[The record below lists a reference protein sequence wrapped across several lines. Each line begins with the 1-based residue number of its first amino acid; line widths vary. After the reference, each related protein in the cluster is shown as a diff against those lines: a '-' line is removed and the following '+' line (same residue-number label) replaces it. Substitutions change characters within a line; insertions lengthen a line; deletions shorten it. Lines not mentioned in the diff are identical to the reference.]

1 MMLRPQNRA
10 TEHRGTGRKGLQLA
24 PRDWRKLKNKK
35 KIKKKVGIHQSS
47 VLIILAFVLLSFLPF
62 ILIVI
67 FFTFILI
74 SFFINIFQPLL
85 LFVVV
90 IIIFCLSFFI
100 IHVGNQVVLQ
110 GIWPDVIFDDLS

>member
-47 VLIILAFVLLSFLPF
+47 VLIILAFVLLKEQGAVSLQRTHPA
-62 ILIVI
+62 LHQ
-67 FFTFILI
+67 L
-74 SFFINIFQPLL
+74 SQPKLESSL
-85 LFVVV
+85 T
-90 IIIFCLSFFI
+90 
-100 IHVGNQVVLQ
+100 
-110 GIWPDVIFDDLS
+110 